1 MWFILKVPDLIPD
14 IGGGGLAVGCEFS
27 SLDDFME
34 DDFNQA
40 TRGDPL
46 LSSSHA
52 SGNQTHM
59 ISHFETHPDDH
70 HHHHQGETDLSRDR
84 NYQPSEEDESLSP
97 ESLDRMELSAWL
109 TMAIENLFLDQY
121 LKKKK
126 KK

>member
-1 MWFILKVPDLIPD
+1 MTKIQFEMIKVPDLIPE
-14 IGGGGLAVGCEFS
+14 IGGSGLAVACEFS

-52 SGNQTHM
+52 SANQSHTHL
-59 ISHFETHPDDH
+59 IGHFETHPDDH
-70 HHHHQGETDLSRDR
+70 HHHHQGGADLSQDR

-97 ESLDRMELSAWL
+97 ESLDRMELSA
-109 TMAIENLFLDQY
+109 
-121 LKKKK
+121 
-126 KK
+126 